1 MVEMA
6 VFFGAWLVAAIIFM
20 LWLRSNKGKQW
31 LASL

>member
-20 LWLRSNKGKQW
+20 FWLRSNKGKSW
-31 LASL
+31 LANL